1 MRITLCGSTRFRK
14 QYEEVNRRLSKQGH
28 VVYSVSCFGHD
39 GDPLTDQEKVTLDR
53 VHLAKIDNSD
63 AIVVLNVD
71 NYIGESTS
79 REIAHAK
86 ATGKDIYYLD
96 GRAGGRAI
104 CPYAGCR
111 DSLLNSPPCDDIKAT
126 LRAGLEQRKEQR
138 ARIQRNYDEIRKV
151 LGSISHPD
159 ALTGV
164 IEDHERLLKAQ
175 GHMQE
180 AAKRLAQVLDIL
192 NAEAAVTNG
201 PPLTPEQE
209 G

>member
-1 MRITLCGSTRFRK
+1 MT
-14 QYEEVNRRLSKQGH
+14 
-28 VVYSVSCFGHD
+28 
-39 GDPLTDQEKVTLDR
+39 P
-53 VHLAKIDNSD
+53 
-63 AIVVLNVD
+63 
-71 NYIGESTS
+71 
-79 REIAHAK
+79 
-86 ATGKDIYYLD
+86 
-96 GRAGGRAI
+96 
-104 CPYAGCR
+104 
-111 DSLLNSPPCDDIKAT
+111 DDIKAT

-201 PPLTPEQE
+201 PPLTPVQE